1 MAGIDGN
8 SLLVDWYNTYVAPR
22 KKPITMTPEAQDMS
36 LGTTAGPPAAPIEG
50 VFSRKNLAMTLG
62 APTVPAPKIAAP
74 TTFPTEAAAPPENPI
89 ETYTPDPNSILPKT
103 DLAPSA
109 AGETKKSEGISPG
122 AMGLLG
128 AGFSMMATPPR
139 AVPYSNMEIFGR
151 GGQAGLAM
159 YEKALEDKRRQQ
171 ALDIS
176 SEEHRLSRE
185 DQAIYRRG
193 VLEVAKQNAASSE
206 LLKTAASH
214 DREAAAKA
222 KEALQKPISKV
233 LAEYYK
239 LDPATTVEDF
249 NKMQQGIVQT
259 QKPKPTAWREVNFN
273 GKNQWVDL
281 NSPEAQDLAKQGAF
295 GVKDK
300 PGYAYFIADDGSI
313 REIQKGAPEGTPP
326 KVVAPPGTGKKTKP
340 GGAGGPKQFEYQ
352 DQQAKASLVQKGIPE
367 PTIEQIAQERQKL
380 FPKGATKANARNPR
394 AMMAP
399 KNGHEYLKQAS
410 DYASAKERIRLMAK
424 AGYTRAQIDEAVKGT
439 PWE

>member
-1 MAGIDGN
+1 MAELDGN
-8 SLLVDWYNTYVAPR
+8 SLMMDWYNTYVAPR
-22 KKPITMTPEAQDMS
+22 KKPI
-36 LGTTAGPPAAPIEG
+36 EG
-50 VFSRKNLAMTLG
+50 VFTQDKPDFSLG
-62 APTVPAPKIAAP
+62 IPSVPRVATAAPAQVPDVPAPPA
-74 TTFPTEAAAPPENPI
+74 ENPL
-89 ETYTPDPNSILPKT
+89 TDYTPQQPTAS
-103 DLAPSA
+103 APVE
-109 AGETKKSEGISPG
+109 GEKESGGISPG

-171 ALDIS
+171 ALDVS
-176 SEEHRLSRE
+176 AEEHRLTRE
-185 DQAIYRRG
+185 DQRIYRQG
-193 VLEVAKQNAASSE
+193 LLSDKEVQRKIQEQNAESLA
-206 LLKTAASH
+206 KI
-214 DREAAAKA
+214 REASGTAKTGKLVPVKQDDGTIVYERMLDA
-222 KEALQKPISKV
+222 VGKEVP
-233 LAEYYK
+233 
-239 LDPATTVEDF
+239 
-249 NKMQQGIVQT
+249 
-259 QKPKPTAWREVNFN
+259 QKPKPSAWREVNFN

-300 PGYAYFIADDGSI
+300 PGYAYFVADDGSI

-326 KVVAPPGTGKKTKP
+326 KVVAPKGTGKTSKP

-380 FPKGATKANARNPR
+380 FPKGTTKANARNPR

-399 KNGHEYLKQAS
+399 TNAHEYLKQAT
-410 DYASAKERIRLMAK
+410 DLDSARERVRKMKA
-424 AGYTRAQIDEAVKGT
+424 AGYTRQQVEEALKGT
-439 PWE
+439 PWQ